1 MVFSLHEGKKGTNFF
16 YLFTVMGKQALERL
30 LLWREKEVQKDHF
43 RGKKYVCIHLCIYTY
58 IVIYCIAPIHTHLYN
73 LY

>member
-43 RGKKYVCIHLCIYTY
+43 RGKKYVCTH
-58 IVIYCIAPIHTHLYN
+58 IV
-73 LY
+73 